1 MNNYPQIAAL
11 LQQGIDKEL
20 VCTLSGADAKTID
33 LVSHN
38 MNLEDEMCILGAE
51 RYRERQEALE
61 SRGNEFETDVKMAK
75 VNKMLKPFKN
85 AIEAYVVE
93 NVSKRH
99 KGIVYDV
106 FKNNA
111 ADELALLTIRN
122 VITSI
127 THEQNNLTSM
137 STNLAKYIDDSL
149 STADKIKV
157 GIKLITLCCEHSNGC
172 FVKTKHRQGG
182 NMVHCVES
190 TEDFLEWEEKYRE
203 LMATLSVIRRPMV
216 VPPQPW
222 TSISKGGYWSDKL
235 QEKLIRNNPKATN
248 KTHGVKVMPRVYE
261 AVNKIQATPFTIN
274 QFVLDVAKAIYGDCE
289 AYLEDVERDYNNIPD
304 CFFPKFIQALPERPV
319 SGRIKTYQK
328 QQAKLEEQLGITQEK
343 RTEQGKKFGQW
354 VRDLLA
360 KILPDSKEAKL
371 KAELEEVRY
380 NIMVLFK
387 WQKEMVS
394 KKSKNRVITTAL
406 EVAEDYRDYPALYF
420 PANLDWRGRVYP
432 MCAGLTTQGNC
443 LQKALIKFAAGKPI
457 GTEEA
462 AYWLMVHTANC
473 YGQDKDSWQD
483 RLEWTLAN
491 EDLIKR
497 VAADPIGTLEEWRN
511 TDAPWLFIAACE
523 QMQKYYDHGL
533 DAVVDISIPMDG
545 TCNGAQ
551 HYSAM
556 SRDTHGAYQV
566 NVAPNGTQG
575 LRERLAEL
583 RKDKTDSVRFDQ
595 WTKPYLTVEVN
606 RLLKSLIG
614 E

>member
-1 MNNYPQIAAL
+1 MKNYPQIAAL
-11 LQQGIDKEL
+11 LEQGIDKEMVCQLAGCDVMTTEL
-20 VCTLSGADAKTID
+20 VAS
-33 LVSHN
+33 N
-38 MNLEDEMCILGAE
+38 MYLEDEMCIQGAK
-51 RYRERQEALE
+51 RYRERQDALE
-61 SRGNEFETDVKMAK
+61 GRGNTFETDVKMAK

-85 AIEAYVVE
+85 AIEAYVIE
-93 NVSKRH
+93 NVNKKH
-99 KGIVYDV
+99 KGIVYEV

-111 ADELALLTIRN
+111 ADTLALLTIRN
-122 VITSI
+122 VIMAI
-127 THEQNNLTSM
+127 THEQNNLTAMAS
-137 STNLAKYIDDSL
+137 SLGEYIDKTMT
-149 STADKIKV
+149 TADKIKV
-157 GIKLITLCCEHSNGC
+157 GIKLIRLCCDHSEGC
-172 FVKTKHRQGG
+172 FIMAKHRQGSH
-182 NMVHCVES
+182 MVHCVES
-190 TEDFLEWEEKYRE
+190 TEDFMEWEDKYKD

-222 TSISKGGYWSDKL
+222 TSINKGGYWSESL
-235 QEKLIRNNPKATN
+235 QEKLIRNNPRANN
-248 KTHGVKVMPRVYE
+248 KTHGVKTMPRVYE
-261 AVNKIQATPFTIN
+261 AVNKIQATPFRIN
-274 QFVLDVAKAIYGDCE
+274 EFVLTTAQAIYGDCNS
-289 AYLEDVERDYNNIPD
+289 YLEDVEKDYDNAPD
-304 CFFPKFIQALPERPV
+304 CFFPKFMQTIPQRPV
-319 SGRIKTYQK
+319 TGRIKTYQK

-354 VRDLLA
+354 VRSLLA
-360 KILPDSKEAKL
+360 KILPETPEAKL
-371 KAELEEVRY
+371 KAELEEVRF
-380 NIMVLFK
+380 NIMQLFK
-387 WQKEMVS
+387 WQKEVTS
-394 KKSKNRVITTAL
+394 RKSKNRVVITAL
-406 EVAEDYRDYPALYF
+406 DVAEEYRKYPALYF

-462 AYWLMVHTANC
+462 LYWLMVHVANC
-473 YGQDKDSWQD
+473 YGMDKESWQD

-497 VAADPIGTLEEWRN
+497 VASDPVGTLEEWRK

-556 SRDTHGAYQV
+556 SHDTHGAYQV

-575 LRERLAEL
+575 LRERLADL
-583 RKDKTDSVRFDQ
+583 RKDKTDNVRFDQ

-606 RLLKSLIG
+606 RLLKQLIG